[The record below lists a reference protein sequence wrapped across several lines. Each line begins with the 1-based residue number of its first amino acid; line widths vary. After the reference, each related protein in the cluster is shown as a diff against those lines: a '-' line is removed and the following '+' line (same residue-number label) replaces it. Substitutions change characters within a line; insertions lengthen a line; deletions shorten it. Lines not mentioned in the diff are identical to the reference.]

1 MAFGALPARPV
12 AASVPKL
19 WPGCTV
25 VCIGTGP
32 SLTTEDVAFVQ
43 GKARVIAVNDAYK
56 LAPWADVL
64 YAADAKWW
72 GWHKGA
78 PTFKGSLKFA
88 LQPGALRWPGVQMLR
103 RGSLDGLDLDPRVV
117 RTGFNSGYQAIN
129 VAVHLGAAKIVLLG
143 YDMRGQHYFGKHPD
157 RTVPPF
163 PLCLAKFA
171 TLVAPLAALHIAIV
185 NATRDT
191 ALTCFP
197 RVSLEDALQAVAA

>member
-12 AASVPKL
+12 AAVVPKL

-25 VCIGTGP
+25 VCLGTGP
-32 SLTTEDVAFVQ
+32 SLTADDVAAVQ

-72 GWHKGA
+72 GWHKGV
-78 PTFKGSLKFA
+78 PGFTGLKFA

-103 RGSLDGLDLDPRVV
+103 RGSLDGLDLDPHVV

-143 YDMRGQHYFGKHPD
+143 YDMRGGHFFGKHPD
-157 RTVPPF
+157 RTGPPF
-163 PLCLAKFA
+163 ALCLKKFD
-171 TLVAPLAALHIAIV
+171 TLVAPLASLGITIV

-191 ALTCFP
+191 ALTAFP
-197 RVSLEDALQAVAA
+197 RLPLEEALA